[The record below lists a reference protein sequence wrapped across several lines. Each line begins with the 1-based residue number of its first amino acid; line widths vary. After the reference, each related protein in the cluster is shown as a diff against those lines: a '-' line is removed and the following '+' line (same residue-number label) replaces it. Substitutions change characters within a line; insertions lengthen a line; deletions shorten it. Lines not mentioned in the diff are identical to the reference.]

1 MELPEKKY
9 RILDIFYMG
18 INDKYFQLRSYPTNM
33 MYLKKAVSRDINEI
47 RSFLSEYRDII
58 GNVDIVYDRKRKKLS
73 YEYYD

>member
-33 MYLKKAVSRDINEI
+33 MYLKKQYQDT
-47 RSFLSEYRDII
+47 
-58 GNVDIVYDRKRKKLS
+58 
-73 YEYYD
+73 